1 MKLRTKASYSNEVT
15 QRELDHRKIAHR
27 AALEGIVLLE
37 NDGSLPI
44 KPCKIALYGAGAA
57 MTIKGGTGSG
67 EVNNRSNVSI
77 MEGLEKAGFI
87 ITTVKWIEDY
97 ERIYNEAKDVYA
109 KEFRKKLRALK
120 IRDIMGNPFRYPF
133 GREITDEDIASSTD
147 TCIFVVSRQAGEGM
161 DRKLDNSDNNLS
173 EIELKNIKKCV
184 KNYKTTIVVIN
195 VGSSFDISFMDE
207 IRGTNALMFFC
218 QQGTEGGTAFADILT
233 GKVSPSGH
241 LTDTWA
247 MKYDDT
253 PFAREFSYLNG
264 NLDNE
269 YYKEGI
275 YVGYRYFDTFKVK
288 PRYEFGY
295 GLSYTEFSINVS
307 DTIVDKEKITVK
319 TVVTNT
325 GKAYSGKEVVQ
336 LYVSCPSVK
345 IAKEYQKLLA
355 FAKSKELKPGETQE
369 LDLIFDLTSAASYR
383 EDSAD
388 YILEKGDYIVRIG
401 NSSRKTVPC
410 VVISLDEDVIVS
422 KHQNICRPKE
432 KVEELTAPEVA
443 FQEDLGK
450 VKVLSIKAADIITKV
465 HEYKLPDIYSDA
477 QVDVLMGKLSV
488 KDMVELVV
496 GAGMFGG
503 KHYFTAPGA
512 VGNTTSKFTEKGI
525 INVTFSDGPA
535 GLRLQKTSA
544 VTSRG
549 KIKMIDS
556 LIEFLEFLPKFIK
569 KFMYGNPKNDTLIY
583 QFTTA
588 FPVGLSL
595 AQTWNTDLLEEV
607 GRAIGKE
614 MKEYGITYWLG
625 PGMNIHRNPLCG
637 RNFEYFSEDPLL
649 TGKLAAYITKGVQS
663 FDGNYVTIKHF
674 CANNQEENRNKVSSN
689 VSERALRE
697 IYLRGFKIAVREGSA
712 KSLMTSYNK
721 VNGIYTA
728 NSYDLCTK
736 VLRNEWGFEGVVMT
750 DWFSCGKGL
759 ADSALAMSAGND
771 LIMPGTGKNKKLIL
785 SALKKGIIK
794 EEDIRRCAAK
804 VLRSIVNSN
813 LTKEVTSIEQR
824 VLNS

>member
-15 QRELDHRKIAHR
+15 ERELQHRNIAYR

-67 EVNNRSNVSI
+67 EVNERYSVSI
-77 MEGLEKAGFI
+77 MQGMEKAGFTV
-87 ITTVKWIEDY
+87 TTGKWIEDY
-97 ERIYNEAKDVYA
+97 NRMYKEGKEIYAEQI
-109 KEFRKKLRALK
+109 RKKFMRLK
-120 IRDIMGNPFRYPF
+120 IGEIMANPFRYPF
-133 GREITDEDIASSTD
+133 GREISDDDIVSSSTD
-147 TCIFVVSRQAGEGM
+147 ICIYVVSRQAGEGM

-173 EIELKNIKKCV
+173 EIEIKNIKKCV
-184 KNYKTTIVVIN
+184 ENYKTTIVVIN
-195 VGSSFDISFMDE
+195 VGSAFDVSFMDE
-207 IRGTNALMFFC
+207 IKGINALVFFC

-247 MKYDDT
+247 MKYDDI
-253 PFAREFSYLNG
+253 PFGREFSYLNG

-275 YVGYRYFDTFKVK
+275 YVGYRYFDTFNVK

-295 GLSYTEFSINVS
+295 GLSYTEFSIS
-307 DTIVDKEKITVK
+307 CSEAIVEKTKITVK
-319 TVVTNT
+319 TFVTNT

-336 LYVSCPSVK
+336 LYVSCPSGN
-345 IAKEYQKLLA
+345 IPKEYQKLVA
-355 FAKSKELKPGETQE
+355 FAKTKALKPGESQE
-369 LDLIFDLTSAASYR
+369 LDLSLDLSSVASFREESA
-383 EDSAD
+383 E

-401 NSSRKTVPC
+401 ESSRKTIPC
-410 VVISLDEDVIVS
+410 AVVELDEDVVVS

-432 KVEELTAPEVA
+432 KIEELAAPAVV
-443 FQEDLGK
+443 FQDALEN
-450 VKVLSIKAADIITKV
+450 VRQLSVKAAYFTTKV
-465 HEYKLPDIYSDA
+465 FDYKTPDVYSDT
-477 QVDVLMGKLSV
+477 QVDILIDKLNV

-503 KHYFTAPGA
+503 KHYFTVPGA
-512 VGNTTSKFTEKGI
+512 VGNTTSKLVDKGI
-525 INVTFSDGPA
+525 VNVAFSDGPA

-544 VTSRG
+544 VTG
-549 KIKMIDS
+549 KGKVKMIDS
-556 LIEFLEFLPKFIK
+556 LIEFLDYMPKLIK
-569 KFMYGNPKNDTLIY
+569 RFMFGNPKKDTLIY
-583 QFTTA
+583 QYTTA

-595 AQTWNTDLLEEV
+595 AQTWNTELLEEV
-607 GRAIGKE
+607 GQAVSRE
-614 MKEYGITYWLG
+614 MEEYGVTYWLG

-637 RNFEYFSEDPLL
+637 RNFEYYSEDPLL
-649 TGKLAAYITKGVQS
+649 TGKLAACITKGVQS
-663 FDGNYVTIKHF
+663 TEGKYVAIKHF

-697 IYLRGFKIAVREGSA
+697 IYLRGFEIAVREGGA
-712 KSLMTSYNK
+712 KGVMTSYNRL
-721 VNGIYTA
+721 NGIYTA
-728 NSYDLCTK
+728 NSYELCTK
-736 VLRNEWGFEGVVMT
+736 ALRNEWGFDGVVMT

-759 ADSALAMSAGND
+759 GDSALAMSAGND
-771 LIMPGTGKNKKLIL
+771 LIMPGTRGNRKQIL

-794 EEDIRRCAAK
+794 EEDVRRCAANILK
-804 VLRSIVNSN
+804 WQPHN
-813 LTKEVTSIEQR
+813 L
-824 VLNS
+824 